1 MPCLLPK
8 VPPIIPIVIRW
19 FVFIYRRVPRLG
31 NLKGEGIEPWAL
43 ESRDLLRSRLV
54 GRKVGVTVEYEK
66 IQTSSTQPG
75 SSQKRVFAT
84 VKVLTG
90 KETQGQGKNVALMLV
105 SEGVATCIKHRDG
118 EERSGEYDSYLMA
131 EAECAAK
138 GLGLHGSALAPSS
151 LSSAAKI
158 QDFTTGIDCE
168 FCFFISHSSQL
179 RGQYLYHFQ
188 QFFLTDVATSDLP
201 IIIIFLLSLY
211 DRHYHQAFL
220 SNTFLL

>member
-1 MPCLLPK
+1 M
-8 VPPIIPIVIRW
+8 
-19 FVFIYRRVPRLG
+19 
-31 NLKGEGIEPWAL
+31 
-43 ESRDLLRSRLV
+43 

-168 FCFFISHSSQL
+168 F
-179 RGQYLYHFQ
+179 Y
-188 QFFLTDVATSDLP
+188 
-201 IIIIFLLSLY
+201 FLLAIRVNEFPFHFLVFSLMDVSPSHKKKY
-211 DRHYHQAFL
+211 TSL
-220 SNTFLL
+220 WPL

>member
-1 MPCLLPK
+1 MAYFFAIASPHYVLCFYLLVSFPLA
-8 VPPIIPIVIRW
+8 IFLFI
-19 FVFIYRRVPRLG
+19 FIYCRVPRLG

-66 IQTSSTQPG
+66 IQTSITQPG

-118 EERSGEYDSYLMA
+118 EERSSEYDSYLMA

-138 GLGLHGSALAPSS
+138 GLGLHGSAPAPSS
-151 LSSAAKI
+151 LSSASLAKI

-168 FCFFISHSSQL
+168 F
-179 RGQYLYHFQ
+179 
-188 QFFLTDVATSDLP
+188 
-201 IIIIFLLSLY
+201 
-211 DRHYHQAFL
+211 
-220 SNTFLL
+220 